1 MCLLALAVFFL
12 WPTSVSDAVGPR
24 GGGGLFAAMYAVDDA
39 GNACPSL
46 HVAASVFSF
55 LWLRAMLADVG
66 APRWLALINACWC
79 VGICYSTLATKQHLL
94 IDVLAGAALGLAG
107 GWWTVRA
114 SRSSKQRVQ

>member
-1 MCLLALAVFFL
+1 MDCELRRKRHAHLRFLIIARAVLIALR
-12 WPTSVSDAVGPR
+12 P
-24 GGGGLFAAMYAVDDA
+24 A
-39 GNACPSL
+39 GSTNRPP
-46 HVAASVFSF
+46 HP
-55 LWLRAMLADVG
+55 